1 MSLCKYILGAE
12 WIRTACPPRHLC
24 HYGDGFILT
33 YDITNEESFNQIRK
47 IKTEI
52 EKELNKKDIPMTIVA
67 MKTDL
72 ENQVISYI
80 VGEHIDQVLIL
91 SVLLINE
98 LFKVGLIEKRLN
110 IMKCQLWIEDFLPSQ

>member
-1 MSLCKYILGAE
+1 MVINRIRSTVDRFELKICWISYSHLRLCNYILGAE

-72 ENQVISYI
+72 ENQVISY
-80 VGEHIDQVLIL
+80 
-91 SVLLINE
+91 S
-98 LFKVGLIEKRLN
+98 R
-110 IMKCQLWIEDFLPSQ
+110 

>member
-1 MSLCKYILGAE
+1 MILGAE

-72 ENQVISYI
+72 ENQVFFLKGRWSAY
-80 VGEHIDQVLIL
+80 
-91 SVLLINE
+91 
-98 LFKVGLIEKRLN
+98 KVCLACCR
-110 IMKCQLWIEDFLPSQ
+110 